1 MKCWNQIWLCL
12 NVAIVLSRL
21 NPVAGSVK
29 YPVYENRRHR
39 QLFCWSQL
47 GSEVQR
53 TNHNSFHFPPIL
65 FIISNPSTII
75 IILNERILFYPGP
88 RGFLLM
94 FFLLF
99 GNLRREALIEAPS
112 REKKKASGQ
121 DRGESHFHAGSALD
135 SCQGCHFLLTN
146 HILKDI

>member
-1 MKCWNQIWLCL
+1 MKCWNQIWLCW

-94 FFLLF
+94 FFFYLEICDVKRWSKRRAGRKRKPLVKIVE
-99 GNLRREALIEAPS
+99 NLTFMLA
-112 REKKKASGQ
+112 Q
-121 DRGESHFHAGSALD
+121 H
-135 SCQGCHFLLTN
+135 LTVV
-146 HILKDI
+146 KDVIFFWPITS